1 MWGSLDIPTSGMV
14 AQRIRLETIASN
26 IANQNAILDPAG
38 NYNPYRRREVEF
50 AAGDPGAQTRTG
62 RALGVHVS
70 TINADQDAL
79 RPMLDPTSPW
89 ADASGFVMVPD
100 IDPIKQQVN
109 ALEASRAYE
118 ANVVAAEALKS
129 TMAQA
134 LRLLA

>member
-14 AQRIRLETIASN
+14 AQRIRLEAIASN
-26 IANQNAILDPAG
+26 IANKDAILDASG
-38 NYNPYRRREVEF
+38 KYNPYRRREVEF
-50 AAGDPGAQTRTG
+50 AAGDPAAQTKSG
-62 RALGVHVS
+62 QALGVHVS
-70 TINADQDAL
+70 TISMDPDAL
-79 RPMLDPTSPW
+79 RPVLDPSSPY

-109 ALEASRAYE
+109 AMEASRAYE
-118 ANVVAAEALKS
+118 ANVVAAESLKS